1 MHLNLGRTT
10 ENPLHTR
17 SRSDIVASLLEL
29 IRDQE
34 LLVGKRDTYLST
46 STFVTYRGGVPFELI
61 LFELIL
67 QELNTPGLILLVR
80 YSRFRVTPGFELLQE
95 FSYSRS
101 SITPRAN
108 TLQVQ
113 YSSSLTTLQ
122 VV

>member
-67 QELNTPGLILLVR
+67 QELNTPGAQYSWFDTPGSILQVSS
-80 YSRFRVTPGFELLQE
+80 YSRFRVTPGVQLLQE
-95 FSYSRS
+95 LNYSKS
-101 SITPRAN
+101 
-108 TLQVQ
+108 
-113 YSSSLTTLQ
+113 
-122 VV
+122 

>member
-67 QELNTPGLILLVR
+67 QELDTPGLILLV
-80 YSRFRVTPGFELLQE
+80 S
-95 FSYSRS
+95 SYSRS
-101 SITPRAN
+101 SVTPGAQLLQELILFKSN
-108 TLQVQ
+108 TLQALQ
-113 YSSSLTTLQ
+113 PFKLSRGNSASSTT
-122 VV
+122 